1 MIFVLKWYWG
11 SDLRHSTERQVGVL
25 LVYSV
30 RLVSCFQ
37 ARTNVRILDRYLI
50 KEMLLTWLAVLV
62 VLLVIMIGN
71 VLGRS
76 LSSVTDGVI
85 QADMLLILVGVKSIN
100 LLVTLIPLGLYLG
113 ILLAHG
119 RLYRDNEMSV
129 MQACGVGWGDL
140 MRPTMFIGLLGV
152 LLISLLTIFASP
164 WAARYEQT
172 LKQQISEQ
180 SALSLVTPGKF
191 IESSDGKTV
200 FFARQSN
207 PERTQFNDVFMYRQ
221 SGNRQPA
228 VDSARIAT
236 YQLDPESGDE
246 YLIFTDG
253 QTSVGKPGDVEYTI
267 TDFKRQGILRP
278 RPESGEPGLIIKGKR
293 ISELLGTGDSADQA
307 ELQWR
312 ISIPLAALLL
322 ALLAVPLSYTSPREG
337 RFGKIAIAILIY
349 IPYANLLVLMRKWI
363 AADVIPAW
371 VGLWPVHLG
380 VGLLVLFLLAKRV
393 GWKWL
398 LQSSGQSKTR
408 LNVGSV

>member
-1 MIFVLKWYWG
+1 M
-11 SDLRHSTERQVGVL
+11 
-25 LVYSV
+25 
-30 RLVSCFQ
+30 
-37 ARTNVRILDRYLI
+37 RILDRYLI
-50 KEMLLTWLAVLV
+50 KEMLLTCLAVLV

-85 QADMLLILVGVKSIN
+85 QADMLLILVGVKSVN

-119 RLYRDNEMSV
+119 RFYRDNEMSV
-129 MQACGVGWGDL
+129 MHACGVGWGDL
-140 MRPTMFIGLLGV
+140 LRPTAVIGLIGV
-152 LLISLLTIFASP
+152 LMISMLTVFASP

-172 LKQQISEQ
+172 LKQKIRDQ

-191 IESSDGKTV
+191 VESSDGNSV
-200 FFARQSN
+200 FFAHQSN

-221 SGNRQPA
+221 KGNKLPA
-228 VDSARIAT
+228 VDSARIAS
-236 YQLDPESGDE
+236 YQVDPDTGDE
-246 YLIFTDG
+246 FLIFTDG
-253 QTSVGKPGDVEYTI
+253 QTSVGRPGDGQYTI
-267 TDFKRQGILRP
+267 TEFKSQGILRP
-278 RPESGEPGLIIKGKR
+278 RQDSEEPRLILKGKTLA
-293 ISELLGTGDSADQA
+293 ELWAASDVENQA

-337 RFGKIAIAILIY
+337 RFGKIAVAILIY

-363 AADVIPAW
+363 AAGTVPPW
-371 VGLWPVHLG
+371 VGLWPVHIA
-380 VGLLVLFLLAKRV
+380 VGILILWLLARRV

-398 LQSSGQSKTR
+398 FNSSTPKVIPSSMVST
-408 LNVGSV
+408 